1 VQNLGP
7 EPGVAADL
15 EEAFPCRLRADVRA
29 ALKVLPPAEHRPAS
43 PFRVLLSGEVVAIPY
58 RIYAA
63 EPSPDRQEAQL
74 PIQRA
79 VIDCLYTRHHD
90 GWVRQRRLERVIGL
104 VEPWVT
110 PFVVQLIG
118 EYVEEILLVVQ
129 RNLLPG
135 LAAAGSVVD
144 SVYGGFAAENPQFV
158 ARTRQRVASYWDCYH
173 RCRHPRLSDYPG
185 YALVEALEAAATRRR
200 MAAGTEP

>member
-129 RNLLPG
+129 RNLPWACRCRQRGGQRLWRVCPVQPNVAPATDPG
-135 LAAAGSVVD
+135 L
-144 SVYGGFAAENPQFV
+144 
-158 ARTRQRVASYWDCYH
+158 RR
-173 RCRHPRLSDYPG
+173 
-185 YALVEALEAAATRRR
+185 AT
-200 MAAGTEP
+200 PI